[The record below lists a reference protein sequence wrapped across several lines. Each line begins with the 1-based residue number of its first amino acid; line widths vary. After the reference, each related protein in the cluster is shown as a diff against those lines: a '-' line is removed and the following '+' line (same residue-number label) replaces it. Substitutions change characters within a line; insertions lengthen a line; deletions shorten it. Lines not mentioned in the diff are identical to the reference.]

1 MRQRIA
7 SSASAYL
14 RQHAHQPVDW
24 WPYGDEAFAEAAS
37 RDVPVFLSI
46 GYAACHWCHVMARE
60 SFDDPGIA
68 AYLNEH
74 FVPIKVDREE
84 HPAVDGAYMAATQTL
99 TGAGGWPMS
108 VFTLPDGRAIHAGT
122 YFPPL
127 PRPGMPSFA
136 QVLEAVTDAW
146 DNRRDALELQAA
158 TLADHLGSV
167 AGGQAKMFSRA
178 LPLPTASTGSVLAP
192 VIGTAV
198 RRLVA
203 LKDPTGGFS
212 PAPKFPPSSVL
223 DFLLRASLGQ
233 GTDSA
238 EATTLASETLGIM
251 ACSALADHVGG
262 GFARYCVDP
271 QWKIPHFEKMLYDN
285 AQLLGLY
292 ARAAVQLPDA
302 EVAELCRVSARGIN
316 RWLEEDMQLP
326 GGGFASSLDADTV
339 MPDGTHHEGATY
351 TFSRGEVATILGEP
365 GGGPATTQGP
375 GPETP
380 QGAGSVFW
388 QLWDGAQLP
397 AEDERQASFSAQG
410 APMTIALS
418 RTPTLSEWPGLDDA
432 FKKLGAER
440 ATRVQPGRD
449 EKVVAGWNGLAI
461 ASLAEASVLLR
472 EPRMLA
478 LATRTADYL
487 HRVHWVPANGDTK
500 AVLHR
505 ISHQGRASTSIAAVL
520 EDYAAVALGFQ
531 QLEVASGDPLWFSRA
546 DDVLAAALDLFLEG
560 GAPMD
565 SAANDPRVQAMR
577 GGSGSA
583 EALDDAVPAAT
594 SLLAAALL
602 NRAGRSQLDTVGS
615 APEAGFERGEADLAL
630 VRMLLGFV
638 PALANRAPHG
648 AGSALGVASRFIHGS
663 STELVVAGGTDAER
677 QAAVRLGV
685 LAGVAQLGSRDVQS
699 DAAGYPAGPKGQLRL
714 YVCRG
719 GLCHAPVSDLP
730 SLAALIVP
738 GLSRSVPGR

>member
-1 MRQRIA
+1 MGQRIA

-24 WPYGDEAFAEAAS
+24 WPYGDEAFDEAAS

-122 YFPPL
+122 YFPPV
-127 PRPGMPSFA
+127 PRPGTPSFM

-146 DNRRDALELQAA
+146 VNRREALELQAA

-167 AGGQAKMFSRA
+167 AGGQAKMFSRT
-178 LPLPTASTGSVLAP
+178 LPLPTAGTGSALAP
-192 VIGTAV
+192 LLATAV
-198 RRLVA
+198 RRLAA
-203 LKDPTGGFS
+203 LEDPTGGFS

-223 DFLLRASLGQ
+223 DFLLRASLGP
-233 GTDSA
+233 GT
-238 EATTLASETLGIM
+238 EAVQAIGLASRTLQTM

-262 GFARYCVDP
+262 GFSRYCVDP

-285 AQLLGLY
+285 AQLLGLF
-292 ARAAVQLPDA
+292 ARAAAQLPNA
-302 EVAELCRVSARGIN
+302 EAAELCRVSARGIH
-316 RWLEEDMQLP
+316 RWLEEEMELP

-339 MPDGTHHEGATY
+339 MPDGSHHEGATY
-351 TFSRGEVATILGEP
+351 TFSRDEAARFLGEP
-365 GGGPATTQGP
+365 DGGASGPSSTRP
-375 GPETP
+375 GVLP
-380 QGAGSVFW
+380 GAESVFW
-388 QLWDGAQLP
+388 QLWDGAPLP
-397 AEDERQASFSAQG
+397 AENARQANVPAQEV
-410 APMTIALS
+410 PMTIALS
-418 RTPTLSEWPGLDDA
+418 RTPTLAEWPGLEAA
-432 FKKLGAER
+432 FRKLGAER

-461 ASLAEASVLLR
+461 AALAEAAVLLR
-472 EPRMLA
+472 EPHMLA
-478 LATRTADYL
+478 LATRAAEYL
-487 HRVHWVPANGDTK
+487 HRVHWVPANDTAG

-505 ISHQGRASTSIAAVL
+505 ISHQGRAGSSIAAVL
-520 EDYAAVALGFQ
+520 EDYAGVALGFQ
-531 QLEVASGDPLWFSRA
+531 QLGTASGDQSWFARA
-546 DDVLAAALDLFLEG
+546 DDVLSASLEIFMEG
-560 GAPMD
+560 GKPQD
-565 SAANDPRVQAMR
+565 SAGNDPRVRAMR
-577 GGSGSA
+577 GGVASA

-602 NRAGRSQLDTVGS
+602 NRAGRRQLDTGGN
-615 APEAGFERGEADLAL
+615 AAGAGFERSEADLAL

-638 PALANRAPHG
+638 PAIADRAPHG
-648 AGSALGVASRFIHGS
+648 AGSALGVAARFIHGS
-663 STELVVAGGTDAER
+663 STELVVAGGSDAER
-677 QAAVRLGV
+677 QEAVRLGV
-685 LAGVAQLGSRDVQS
+685 LAGVAQLGGAGARDE
-699 DAAGYPAGPKGQLRL
+699 AYPAGPHGQLRL

-719 GLCHAPVSDLP
+719 GICHAPVGDLLA
-730 SLAALIVP
+730 LAALIVP
-738 GLSRSVPGR
+738 GRTRHVPGP

>member
-1 MRQRIA
+1 MGQRIA

-24 WPYGDEAFAEAAS
+24 WPYGDEAFALAAS

-122 YFPPL
+122 YFPPV
-127 PRPGMPSFA
+127 PRPGMPSFM
-136 QVLEAVTDAW
+136 QVLEAVADAW

-167 AGGQAKMFSRA
+167 AGGQAKMFSLE
-178 LPLPTASTGSVLAP
+178 LPLPTAGAGSVLAP
-192 VIGTAV
+192 VLGTAV
-198 RRLVA
+198 RRLAA
-203 LKDPTGGFS
+203 LEDPTGGFG
-212 PAPKFPPSSVL
+212 PAPKFPPSAVL

-233 GTDSA
+233 GS
-238 EATTLASETLGIM
+238 EAAQATGLASRTLQTM
-251 ACSALADHVGG
+251 ARSALADHVGG

-292 ARAAVQLPDA
+292 ARAAAQLPDA
-302 EVAELCRVSARGIN
+302 EAAELCRVSARGIH
-316 RWLEEDMQLP
+316 RWLEEEMRLP

-339 MPDGTHHEGATY
+339 MPDGSHHEGATY
-351 TFSRGEVATILGEP
+351 TFSRGEVARILGEP
-365 GGGPATTQGP
+365 DASDSGPSGQRP
-375 GPETP
+375 GALP
-380 QGAGSVFW
+380 GAGNVFW
-388 QLWDGAQLP
+388 QLWEGAPLP
-397 AEDERQASFSAQG
+397 AENAQQASDPAQDV
-410 APMTIALS
+410 PMTIALS
-418 RTPTLSEWPGLDDA
+418 RTPTLAEWPGLEAA
-432 FKKLGAER
+432 FKMLGAER

-461 ASLAEASVLLR
+461 ASLAEAAVLLR

-478 LATRTADYL
+478 TATRAAEYL
-487 HRVHWVPANGDTK
+487 HRVHWVPARGETG

-505 ISHQGRASTSIAAVL
+505 ISHQGRAGTAIAAVL

-531 QLEVASGDPLWFSRA
+531 QLAVASGDRIWFARA
-546 DDVLAAALDLFLEG
+546 DDVLSAALEIFLEG
-560 GAPMD
+560 GKPQD
-565 SAANDPRVQAMR
+565 SAGNDPRVRAMR
-577 GGSGSA
+577 GGAASA

-602 NRAGRSQLDTVGS
+602 NRAGRRQLETGGNAAESGS
-615 APEAGFERGEADLAL
+615 GPGEADLAL

-638 PALANRAPHG
+638 PAIADRAPHG
-648 AGSALGVASRFIHGS
+648 AGSALGVAARFVHGS
-663 STELVVAGGTDAER
+663 STELVVAGGTDSER
-677 QAAVRLGV
+677 RAAVRLGV
-685 LAGVAQLGSRDVQS
+685 LAGVAQLAGAGAEN
-699 DAAGYPAGPKGQLRL
+699 AAYPAGPKGQLRL

-719 GLCHAPVSDLP
+719 GICHAPVSDLP
-730 SLAALIVP
+730 ALAALFVP
-738 GLSRSVPGR
+738 GLSRPAPGP

>member
-1 MRQRIA
+1 MGQRIA

-14 RQHAHQPVDW
+14 RQHAHQQVDW

-84 HPAVDGAYMAATQTL
+84 HPAVDSAYMAATQTL

-122 YFPPL
+122 YFPPV
-127 PRPGMPSFA
+127 PRPGMPAFM

-178 LPLPTASTGSVLAP
+178 LPLPTAGNEPVLAEL
-192 VIGTAV
+192 IGAAV
-198 RRLVA
+198 RKLA
-203 LKDPTGGFS
+203 AMEDPTGGFS

-223 DFLLRASLGQ
+223 DFLLRASLLGS
-233 GTDSA
+233 GP
-238 EATTLASETLGIM
+238 EASQATALASETLRIM

-271 QWKIPHFEKMLYDN
+271 GWKIPHFEKMLYDN

-302 EVAELCRVSARGIN
+302 DVAELCRVSARGIHK
-316 RWLEEDMQLP
+316 WLEEDMQLP

-339 MPDGTHHEGATY
+339 MPDGSHHEGATY
-351 TFSRGEVATILGEP
+351 TFSRGEVARILGEQGTEGLPASGNVFQQLWAGASLP
-365 GGGPATTQGP
+365 G
-375 GPETP
+375 E
-380 QGAGSVFW
+380 GAGQGDF
-388 QLWDGAQLP
+388 LP
-397 AEDERQASFSAQG
+397 RDV
-410 APMTIALS
+410 PMTVALS
-418 RTPTLSEWPGLDDA
+418 RTPTLAEWPGLADA
-432 FKKLGAER
+432 LGKLAAER

-461 ASLAEASVLLR
+461 ASLAEAAVLLR
-472 EPRMLA
+472 EPRMLD
-478 LATRTADYL
+478 LATKTAEYL
-487 HRVHWVPANGDTK
+487 YRVHWVTASGG
-500 AVLHR
+500 AGAMLHR
-505 ISHQGRASTSIAAVL
+505 ISHQGRASTSISAVL
-520 EDYAAVALGFQ
+520 EDYAGVALGFQ
-531 QLEVASGDPLWFSRA
+531 QLGTASGDQVWFARA
-546 DDVLAAALDLFLEG
+546 DEVLSAALDLFLDG
-560 GAPMD
+560 GMPLD

-577 GGSGSA
+577 GGVGSA
-583 EALDDAVPAAT
+583 EALDDAVPSAT

-602 NRAGRSQLDTVGS
+602 NRAGRRQLDMGGD
-615 APEAGFERGEADLAL
+615 APEAAFERSEADLGL

-638 PALANRAPHG
+638 PALADRAPHG
-648 AGSALGVASRFIHGS
+648 TGSALGVAARFVHGS
-663 STELVVAGGTDAER
+663 TTELVVAGGTETER
-677 QAAVRLGV
+677 REAVRLGA
-685 LAGVAQLGSRDVQS
+685 LAAVAQLGPTGEADTLDTV
-699 DAAGYPAGPKGQLRL
+699 YPAGPEGQLRL

-719 GLCHAPVSDLP
+719 GVCHAPVGDLP
-730 SLAALIVP
+730 ALAALIAP
-738 GLSRSVPGR
+738 GLSVSGPGI